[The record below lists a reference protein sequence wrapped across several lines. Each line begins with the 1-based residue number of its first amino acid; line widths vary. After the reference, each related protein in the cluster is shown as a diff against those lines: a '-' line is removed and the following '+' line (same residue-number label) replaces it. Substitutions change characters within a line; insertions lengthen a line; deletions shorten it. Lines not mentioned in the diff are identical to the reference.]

1 MEGNTMKKAIFIAIA
16 AVSMFSMRA
25 SANDAVTEASV
36 PKQFTFA
43 EENDDDIIVILR
55 QEEVYVWKG
64 NWIEPEERTIGYY
77 LVKEDNETMN
87 SIATKLELAE
97 DYLMSVNKGYRGETT
112 DNLAKYALVEI
123 PDADWRSLSNVYCL
137 VSEGN
142 SLSQLAEYFYT
153 SVDEILE
160 LNLSIEDVNMIYSS
174 AIIQVH

>member
-1 MEGNTMKKAIFIAIA
+1 MKKAIFIAIA

-43 EENDDDIIVILR
+43 EENDDDSILVVVR

-64 NWIEPEERTIGYY
+64 NWIELEERAIGYY

-87 SIATKLELAE
+87 SIATKLELTE

-112 DNLAKYALVEI
+112 DKLAKYALVEI
-123 PDADWRSLSNVYCL
+123 PDADWRSLENVYCFL
-137 VSEGN
+137 TEGN
-142 SLSQLAEYFYT
+142 YLDQIAEYFYT
-153 SVDEILE
+153 TADEILE
-160 LNLSIEDVNMIYSS
+160 KNVTIKDANMIYTSRV
-174 AIIQVH
+174 IRVH